1 MLRSCAL
8 VLAAYLFLVRRKEHV
23 MWNGKNGVFQAHA
36 SLRIFGDGLE
46 PDAIS
51 RALDLTPSKSGVA
64 DSGFGTWSYSTR
76 DLLDRLAPLEEHVL
90 HLVQLLEPRSA
101 SLIPLREKFATE
113 IFCYFAS
120 QSDLGGFHL
129 SADTLARLGRLQLDF
144 DVDEY
149 FCCDDT
155 SNA

>member
-1 MLRSCAL
+1 
-8 VLAAYLFLVRRKEHV
+8 

-36 SLRIFGDGLE
+36 TLRIFGDGLL

-51 RALDLTPSKSGVA
+51 KALGPTPTKCGVA

-90 HLVQLLEPRSA
+90 HLIQLLEPQSA
-101 SLIPLREKFATE
+101 SLLALPEKFTTE
-113 IFCYFAS
+113 VFCYFAS

-129 SADTLARLGRLQLDF
+129 SAHTLSRLGRLQLDF

-155 SNA
+155 SDA